1 MPSRMEG
8 AECRHAAQARCVQ
21 PADPAE
27 EIAAAAIDIKAGLPA
42 RLGRTSRIR
51 TMP

>member
-8 AECRHAAQARCVQ
+8 AECRHAAQAHCVR

-27 EIAAAAIDIKAGLPA
+27 EIVAAAIGNKTDLPAGL
-42 RLGRTSRIR
+42 GRASTIR